1 MLTAM
6 LSHDKENY
14 PKPCVVP

>member
-1 MLTAM
+1 MLTAL

-14 PKPCVVP
+14 PKPFVVP